1 MGRKVNIGE
10 KSKVNIK
17 WNVLPMDYSHEAE
30 ENIRVKFAKKY
41 GIPKENVNIEPQLI
55 VKNSN
60 GEEVVATNGILE
72 DIQDPLYQQS
82 LFKMYLDER
91 GVENYEFEKIIE
103 IDNLINSKINYE
115 VYESHRR
122 YTIKWIK
129 WSNFMSYG
137 EDNFFDFTS
146 LNGLVLLTS
155 NPANQGG
162 KTTFCLDLFR
172 FLLYG
177 KVTSRESDWTLSKLF
192 NKHLPEATEV
202 VVEGCINIDGQDYV
216 IKRTVT
222 RPALKK
228 RTERSKVAQ
237 KINYYRLVNDQYID
251 MLDDENLTE
260 NQEEQGT
267 RMTNK
272 VIKEAIGNEKDF
284 DLMICVDS
292 DNLKSLISLKDTERG
307 RLIARWIGLLPLE
320 EKEKIAKD
328 EYNHRILPSL
338 VLNKFNK
345 EELRSEI
352 EFLTKENEELTI
364 KIENSE
370 KEGKKIEKKI
380 DKYQKERE
388 KLLESKQQI
397 DSSLTEIDVQ
407 TLETKIEQ
415 IKLKGQQKRAEK
427 QRNIELLE
435 AFGDVDYSENKYQE
449 LINEDKEVAIQ
460 LNSAL
465 NEYSQVTKE
474 IEVLK
479 KGEYCPTCG
488 AKLQNVDNT
497 EAINNKTKRLSE
509 LKEIGSKLRQ
519 RSNEL
524 VEERKEIEIKRD
536 CFNKKSKVELLIA
549 TNDVDINKL
558 LVEYKECTT
567 LLTNIEKNKA
577 IITANNEIDTKL
589 NVLAQNIIVEKNI
602 LVENDRLRRED
613 LSKRLVNEKNIA
625 QYIETIQRIEKE
637 EIIDRNWRI
646 YLDIIGKNG
655 ISKLVLR
662 KALPLV
668 NGELKRILNGVC
680 DFDIEVKIDSDNSV
694 AFYLIHDD
702 IYSNLASG
710 SGFEQTVA
718 SLALRSVLSKI
729 STFSKPSFVV
739 FDEVL
744 GGVAEENYDKVKLL
758 YDKIV
763 QDYQCIL
770 FITHN
775 SVYKEWANSI
785 ISVTKEKNISKISK
799 NIKQNNIY

>member
-17 WNVLPMDYSHEAE
+17 WNVLPMDYSHEEE

-41 GIPKENVNIEPQLI
+41 GIPKENITIEPQLI
-55 VKNSN
+55 VRNSE
-60 GEEVVATNGILE
+60 GEDIVATNGIME
-72 DIQDPLYQQS
+72 DIQNPSYQQS
-82 LFKMYLDER
+82 LFKSYLSER
-91 GVENYEFEKIIE
+91 GVENYDFDKILE
-103 IDNLINSKINYE
+103 IDNLINSKIDYE
-115 VYESHRR
+115 VYETHRR

-137 EDNFFDFTS
+137 EDNFFDFTT
-146 LNGLVLLTS
+146 LDGLVLLTS

-177 KVTSRESDWTLSKLF
+177 KVTSRESDWTLSKIF

-228 RTERSKVAQ
+228 RTEKSKVSQ

-251 MLDDENLTE
+251 MLDDDNLSENE
-260 NQEEQGT
+260 AEQGT

-272 VIKEAIGNEKDF
+272 VIKEAIGNERDF

-292 DNLKSLISLKDTERG
+292 DNLKGLISLKDTDRG
-307 RLIARWIGLLPLE
+307 RLISRWIGLLPLE
-320 EKEKIAKD
+320 EKEKLAKE
-328 EYNHRILPSL
+328 EYNHRVLPSL
-338 VLNKFNK
+338 VLNRFNK
-345 EELRSEI
+345 EELKSEI
-352 EFLTKENEELTI
+352 KELTKENDNLNQTFEETVKSHN
-364 KIENSE
+364 KIN
-370 KEGKKIEKKI
+370 KKIEKL
-380 DKYQKERE
+380 QKERE
-388 KLLESKQQI
+388 QLLVSKQNI
-397 DSSLTEIDVQ
+397 DPELTKIDVQ
-407 TLETKIEQ
+407 TLETKIQQ
-415 IKLKGQQKRAEK
+415 IKTKGQQKRAEK
-427 QRNIELLE
+427 ERNIELLN
-435 AFGDVDYSENKYQE
+435 AFGDVQYNENEYQSI
-449 LINEDKEVAIQ
+449 INEDKEVAVK

-465 NEYSQVTKE
+465 NEYQNVSNE
-474 IEVLK
+474 IETLK
-479 KGEYCPTCG
+479 KGEFCPTCG
-488 AKLQNVDNT
+488 AKLKNVDNT
-497 EAINNKTKRLSE
+497 EAIRQKSLKLEDLKNSGIKLRERSKELSE
-509 LKEIGSKLRQ
+509 IKKQI
-519 RSNEL
+519 
-524 VEERKEIEIKRD
+524 EEKREN
-536 CFNKKSKVELLIA
+536 FNKKSRIELLIA

-558 LVEYKECTT
+558 LVEYKEATT
-567 LLTNIEKNKA
+567 LLQNIEKNKA
-577 IITANNEIDTKL
+577 IIASNNEIDTKL
-589 NVLAQNIIVEKNI
+589 NILTTNINVEKELLLANEETQRSI
-602 LVENDRLRRED
+602 KTKIE
-613 LSKRLVNEKNIA
+613 VNNKTSSQHA
-625 QYIETIQRIEKE
+625 QTIERIEKE

-662 KALPLV
+662 KALPLI

-680 DFDIEVKIDSDNSV
+680 DFDVEVKIDSDNSV
-694 AFYLIHDD
+694 AFYLIHDG
-702 IYSNLASG
+702 IHSNLASG

-775 SVYKEWANSI
+775 SVYKEWAKSI

-799 NIKQNNIY
+799 NVKHLNIY